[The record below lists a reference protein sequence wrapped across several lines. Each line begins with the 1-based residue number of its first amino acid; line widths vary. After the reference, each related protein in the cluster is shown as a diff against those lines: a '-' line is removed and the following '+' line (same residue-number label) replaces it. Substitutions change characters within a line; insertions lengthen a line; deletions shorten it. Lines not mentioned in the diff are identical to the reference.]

1 MRVRVLSE
9 WAGSGRC
16 GEVCDVPEPVA
27 LDRVRTGWAEF
38 VHDAQVPV
46 FETAIVPP
54 VVEMAVAPV
63 TPPRR
68 RGRPPKVR
76 E

>member
-1 MRVRVLSE
+1 MRIRVLSE

-16 GEVCDVPEPVA
+16 GEVCTVPDEIA
-27 LDRVRTGWAEF
+27 RDRIRGGWAEA
-38 VHDAQVPV
+38 VPEAPV
-46 FETAIVPP
+46 FETAVVPP
-54 VVEMAVAPV
+54 AVETAVAPV

-68 RGRPPKVR
+68 GRPPKVR